1 MRTLIL
7 AEKPDQAKKY
17 AQALGQATWKDDT
30 WQFHH
35 PNHGLVRVVSA
46 VGHIVQLENP
56 LKRHENWQLN
66 NLPIFPEEFTY
77 QVAKGKKDVFTTIKR
92 EASQADVIIIGTD
105 PGREG
110 EAIAYRIL
118 EKIPK
123 AISKIKWRLW
133 CKSLSK
139 KSIQKSFEQLLPAD
153 QTVNLYHE
161 AEARTIS
168 DWLVGYNLSPF
179 TTIKMKS
186 YGVIAQQDK
195 PMSVGRVQT
204 PIVNLVVDNDAA
216 IAGFQPIPFF
226 KAQLLERENEL
237 IFTTREI
244 FSSQK
249 EAENFIAHL
258 ADQGQIVD
266 ITSELVEK
274 SAPELFDLSDL
285 QAHMSKLYQWSADYT
300 LEVAQRLYQKEVTS
314 YPRTDFKT
322 ITSFEF
328 EYLNHKDYLER
339 LAIGIDLVGFEKH
352 KDKVSTLY
360 VDDDASGDHHAIIPT
375 DIFPNQ
381 TSHTF
386 SAEEIILYK
395 EIAKRTLLMFEADYA
410 YQKTKIVL
418 DNKGHEFSTTGTK
431 LVRIGWRKFVPS
443 RKQEKHLPQDL
454 SVGQF
459 LSVRKLCLSDETKP
473 PKRLTEAELLS
484 NILKKYNLGTSAT
497 RAGILKTV
505 YDRKYLIKDRK
516 TGQLFPLERGRQLI
530 TFLKRF
536 DIMYTNVET
545 TKIWED
551 TLVRIGRGEIKAQ
564 QFLSQ
569 VKLAIAKQIEQVNR
583 QENHQ
588 GLDENDNSS

>member
-17 AQALGQATWKDDT
+17 AQALGQATWQDGA
-30 WQFHH
+30 WQLHH
-35 PNHGLVRVVSA
+35 PAHGLVRIVSA

-56 LKRHENWQLN
+56 LKHHENWQLS
-66 NLPIFPEEFTY
+66 NLPIFPAEFTY
-77 QVAKGKKDVFTTIKR
+77 RVTTGKKDVFATIKR
-92 EASQADVIIIGTD
+92 EATQADVIIIGTD

-123 AISKIKWRLW
+123 AVSKIKWRLW

-139 KSIQKSFEQLLPAD
+139 KSIQNSFEQLLPAEE
-153 QTVNLYHE
+153 TVNLYYE
-161 AEARTIS
+161 AEARAIS

-186 YGVIAQQDK
+186 EGILGQQDK

-204 PIVNLVVDNDAA
+204 PIVNVVVENDAA
-216 IAGFQPIPFF
+216 IAAFQPITFF
-226 KAQLLERENEL
+226 KVQLLDQENEL
-237 IFTTREI
+237 TFTTREI
-244 FSSQK
+244 FHSQK
-249 EAENFIAHL
+249 EAENFMTHL
-258 ADQGQIVD
+258 AEEGQITD
-266 ITSELVEK
+266 IVSDLVEK

-285 QAHMSKLYQWSADYT
+285 QAHMSKLYQWSSDYT

-322 ITSFEF
+322 ISSFEF
-328 EYLNHKDYLER
+328 AYLNHRDYLER

-360 VDDDASGDHHAIIPT
+360 VDDEASGDHHAIIPT

-410 YQKTKIVL
+410 YQKTKVLL
-418 DNKGHEFSTTGTK
+418 DNKGYEFSTTGTK
-431 LVRIGWRKFVPS
+431 LIKMGWRKFVPS
-443 RKQEKHLPQDL
+443 RRQEKHLPQDL
-454 SVGQF
+454 SIGQL
-459 LSVRKLCLSDETKP
+459 LSVGKICLSDETKP

-484 NILKKYNLGTSAT
+484 NILKKYSLGTSAT
-497 RAGILKTV
+497 RAGILKTT
-505 YDRKYLIKDRK
+505 YERKYLVKDRK

-530 TFLKRF
+530 EFLKRF
-536 DIMYTNVET
+536 DIMYTNAET

-551 TLVRIGRGEIKAQ
+551 TLVRIGQGEIKAEH
-564 QFLSQ
+564 FISQ

-583 QENHQ
+583 QENHHS
-588 GLDENDNSS
+588 LYDSD